1 MGIVM
6 DVSNLSYSDDY
17 KLIFDDISF
26 SLEESSVNALLCSNN
41 GGKTTLISLLSGIT
55 PFKNGRVV
63 INNIVLNKENFKK
76 YILNISTILEDIEEQ
91 FICDTVEEEIKY
103 PLINL
108 RYSSSRISTLFEE
121 IVSLLKIS
129 NISNKRVKDLS
140 YFEKVKVLIAASII
154 HSPKV
159 LLIDDIMRFLS
170 KTEKQEIINLFNII
184 SKEMGITILFTTS
197 DLSTLLG
204 ITNIY
209 VLDNG
214 KIVMN
219 GDFNSIIVKDN
230 ELSKMGI
237 EIPLMV
243 DLSRKLQFYKLVDK
257 IYYDPDKVVDALW
270 K

>member
-41 GGKTTLISLLSGIT
+41 SGKTTLISLLSGIT

-63 INNIVLNKENFKK
+63 INNIVLNKENLKK

-108 RYSSSRISTLFEE
+108 RYSSSRISDLFEE

-140 YFEKVKVLIAASII
+140 YFEKVKVLIAASVI

-170 KTEKQEIINLFNII
+170 KTEKQEIIN
-184 SKEMGITILFTTS
+184 
-197 DLSTLLG
+197 
-204 ITNIY
+204 
-209 VLDNG
+209 
-214 KIVMN
+214 
-219 GDFNSIIVKDN
+219 
-230 ELSKMGI
+230 
-237 EIPLMV
+237 
-243 DLSRKLQFYKLVDK
+243 
-257 IYYDPDKVVDALW
+257 
-270 K
+270 